1 MLMTLPTRA
10 TDADDAGRGGAE
22 EALRWQLLLIMVLP
36 TKPADADDAGCVGLN
51 KP

>member
-1 MLMTLPTRA
+1 MTLPTRA

-22 EALRWQLLLIMVLP
+22 EALRWQLLLVLP
-36 TKPADADDAGCVGLN
+36 TRAVDADDAGRVGLK

>member
-1 MLMTLPTRA
+1 MTLPTRA

-22 EALRWQLLLIMVLP
+22 EALRWQLLLMTLP
-36 TKPADADDAGCVGLN
+36 TRAADADDAACVGLN